1 MELTPRR
8 VLLIGCAISC
18 ITIPQYIL
26 YQPGSD
32 AEAQQRQR
40 GDAAA
45 GYWGAPDGE
54 FNWCEED
61 YRLSSYIAEPVNTAS
76 GSLYLVIWVAG
87 EGLQRGP
94 VFRPSFSSR
103 LVLVFAGMIGVGTVL
118 FHASLRYTPQLMDE
132 LPIFYLLLH
141 TAVELYYRDRPAVP
155 AHAAAAAAAGALAI
169 SAGLFS
175 TAHGSIAHDAWRG
188 IMMVPFCG
196 GFLYT
201 FYGTSAAMGE
211 MEAAMLAPGGAA
223 TGAEAAA
230 ARKQTRALF
239 GHATGLFRGHA
250 SPLVL
255 SGLVDNDEGGVRRSR
270 QREPLAQALL
280 LRDSEVAA
288 DLLLVAGLELREVAA
303 TSSSPALTVIG
314 PVFIKRSWPCA
325 TAASSA
331 KYVPAV
337 LT

>member
-18 ITIPQYIL
+18 FTIPQYIL

-40 GDAAA
+40 GDDAV
-45 GYWGAPDGE
+45 GYWGPPDGE

-61 YRLSSYIAEPVNTAS
+61 YRLSPYIAEPVNTAS
-76 GSLYLVIWVAG
+76 GSLYLGIWVAG

-141 TAVELYYRDRPAVP
+141 TAVELYYRDRPTVP
-155 AHAAAAAAAGALAI
+155 AHAAAAAASGALAI

-175 TAHGSIAHDAWRG
+175 TVHGSIAHDAWRG
-188 IMMVPFCG
+188 VMMVPFCG

-223 TGAEAAA
+223 TAADAAA
-230 ARKQTRALF
+230 ARKETRALF
-239 GHATGLFRGHA
+239 GHATGLFI
-250 SPLVL
+250 L
-255 SGLVDNDEGGVRRSR
+255 GLVCWIADNAQCAQLRRLPLFPHLHTIWHATSALGMYELWVLREVQRIALGRHGTCDCGGVEGGV
-270 QREPLAQALL
+270 
-280 LRDSEVAA
+280 
-288 DLLLVAGLELREVAA
+288 
-303 TSSSPALTVIG
+303 
-314 PVFIKRSWPCA
+314 PVPSLGWW
-325 TAASSA
+325 
-331 KYVPAV
+331 
-337 LT
+337 